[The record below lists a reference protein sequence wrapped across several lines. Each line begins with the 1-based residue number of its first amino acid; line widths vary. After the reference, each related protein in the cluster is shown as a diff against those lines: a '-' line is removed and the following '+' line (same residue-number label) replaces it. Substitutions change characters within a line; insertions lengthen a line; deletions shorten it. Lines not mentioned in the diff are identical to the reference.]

1 MDYIRALVFVL
12 SLLICCVVFSALAT
26 VVAIANPIGLLLLF
40 SFGLLGVLLAL
51 EFLDSAFN
59 SFY

>member
-1 MDYIRALVFVL
+1 MDYVRALVFVL

-59 SFY
+59 SYY